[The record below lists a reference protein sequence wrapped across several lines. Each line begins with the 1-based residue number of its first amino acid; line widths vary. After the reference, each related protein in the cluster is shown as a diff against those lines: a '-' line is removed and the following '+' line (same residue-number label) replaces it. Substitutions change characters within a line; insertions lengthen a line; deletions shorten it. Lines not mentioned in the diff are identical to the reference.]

1 MTVELPLSGLR
12 VAVTR
17 ARTQAPDL
25 VRRLSDLGA
34 LAVEAPLIE
43 IADPADNGAALGA
56 ALSKIAEFDWLVLTS
71 ANAVERCWQRFG
83 ANTKLGSTRV
93 AAIGPRTAEALAA
106 RGVVVDLVPKT
117 YVAESLSEVFPASPD
132 DGSGSV
138 LLACAKDAREVLA
151 NGLSAKGWR
160 VVVVEAY
167 RTLRPV
173 LDEDILQSVA
183 GCDVVTFA
191 SSSAV
196 TGYLE
201 LAGRGRVPPVVA
213 CIGPITARSAAEAG
227 LTVQIVAREHTAAG
241 LVDALVEWQA
251 NRAGADERQ

>member
-117 YVAESLSEVFPASPD
+117 YVAESLLEVFPASPD

-138 LLACAKDAREVLA
+138 LLAC
-151 NGLSAKGWR
+151 
-160 VVVVEAY
+160 AY

>member
-1 MTVELPLSGLR
+1 
-12 VAVTR
+12 
-17 ARTQAPDL
+17 
-25 VRRLSDLGA
+25 
-34 LAVEAPLIE
+34 
-43 IADPADNGAALGA
+43 
-56 ALSKIAEFDWLVLTS
+56 
-71 ANAVERCWQRFG
+71 
-83 ANTKLGSTRV
+83 
-93 AAIGPRTAEALAA
+93 
-106 RGVVVDLVPKT
+106 
-117 YVAESLSEVFPASPD
+117 
-132 DGSGSV
+132 V